1 MAFSAEGARSGEVL
15 LRRSRLY
22 RIEHGSIA
30 PHLDGAA
37 LPAIARGSSGEV
49 RASDGGVNMHCA
61 GLPQTESRPRR
72 AVAHAKSVAR
82 REFPLV
88 VRQEM
93 ARLGWHVWGYVA
105 TFNSPGLVG
114 VRGEDLSMIFG
125 KFFSAIRAQFNKLA
139 NFFWEAD
146 PIAQMQYEYDSAVEQ
161 LKEGRLGLEQYR
173 ALVERV
179 SRQVKDGENQ
189 VAKLTAQ
196 AKAYL
201 KAGDRET
208 AGSIALQLTKARAQ
222 LDENRQQLVLHETAY
237 GNNLKKIQHAN
248 KKLVEVKDKIQKYDA
263 DLKMSSAEAEVAQLS
278 QSLNFD
284 VTTDFGQLEDVI
296 QRKID
301 ANRGKVRVAADLS
314 AEGLGRI
321 EAEERMEQS
330 MADDALKDL
339 EVELGMRAPETTP
352 VAAQTKD
359 LGPAEEAVERRQSE
373 KQTEKA

>member
-1 MAFSAEGARSGEVL
+1 
-15 LRRSRLY
+15 
-22 RIEHGSIA
+22 
-30 PHLDGAA
+30 
-37 LPAIARGSSGEV
+37 
-49 RASDGGVNMHCA
+49 
-61 GLPQTESRPRR
+61 
-72 AVAHAKSVAR
+72 
-82 REFPLV
+82 
-88 VRQEM
+88 
-93 ARLGWHVWGYVA
+93 
-105 TFNSPGLVG
+105 
-114 VRGEDLSMIFG
+114 MIFG
-125 KFFSAIRAQFNKLA
+125 KFFGAIRAQFNKLA

-161 LKEGRLGLEQYR
+161 LKEGRVGLEQYR
-173 ALVERV
+173 GLVERV
-179 SRQVKDGENQ
+179 NRQVKEGESQ

-208 AGSIALQLTKARAQ
+208 AGSFALQLTKAKTA
-222 LDENRQQLVLHETAY
+222 LEENKQQLAMHETAY
-237 GNNLKKIQHAN
+237 GNNLKKIQFAN
-248 KKLVEVKDKIQKYDA
+248 KKLVDVKNKIQKYDA
-263 DLKMSSAEAEVAQLS
+263 DLKMSSAEAEVAKLS

-314 AEGLGRI
+314 AEGLHKI

-359 LGPAEEAVERRQSE
+359 LGPAEEATERRQSE